1 MKELLGMMD
10 ELFYKPAVTE
20 VVTTSQPTTSTIEKT
35 TSATTTST
43 VQTSTS
49 TSTTSSTVE
58 STTVFYSIKQFE
70 ILTSELEKSPLWDVE
85 LSSYQHFL
93 DNSDGTRYD

>member
-20 VVTTSQPTTSTIEKT
+20 VVTTSQPTTSTVE
-35 TSATTTST
+35 
-43 VQTSTS
+43 TSTS

>member
-20 VVTTSQPTTSTIEKT
+20 VVTTSQPTT
-35 TSATTTST
+35 
-43 VQTSTS
+43 
-49 TSTTSSTVE
+49 STVE

-93 DNSDGTRYD
+93 DSTDGTRYN